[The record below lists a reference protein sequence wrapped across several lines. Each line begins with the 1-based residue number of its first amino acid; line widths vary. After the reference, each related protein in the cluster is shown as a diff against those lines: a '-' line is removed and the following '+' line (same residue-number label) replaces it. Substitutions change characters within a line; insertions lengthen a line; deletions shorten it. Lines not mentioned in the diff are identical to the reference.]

1 MSGILCVK
9 IVNSILAL
17 ENSTTWATLL
27 FKILPQDLENLL
39 GISNY
44 PDKPLLS
51 TFHQLEYLLKNSQTH
66 SKNALLLY
74 FPKTPQPSKL

>member
-1 MSGILCVK
+1 MAYYLCVK

-27 FKILPQDLENLL
+27 FKIHPQDLENLL

-44 PDKPLLS
+44 PEKPYLLS
-51 TFHQLEYLLKNSQTH
+51 TN
-66 SKNALLLY
+66 
-74 FPKTPQPSKL
+74 